1 MRYYNNTIASLHRKD
16 MTKASS
22 LLKKQDPLM
31 HHLLKWVPKIVIN
44 INREYASAGTLDLND
59 LIAMGNYHLINAVNN
74 INWHDEI
81 KMRTGEKVRLS
92 DIPQAEIPAVIWAY
106 VKKSVVLKVGN
117 EINYAKDGVRTNR
130 VNGMPMVGA
139 PEQDFV
145 TELFPDFFDEQ
156 FLLYHDNTDT
166 MWDIIQLGIGLDE
179 AMDKVLSFD
188 ESKIIKMVYGIDQ
201 EKRSYEEISK
211 KFYKL
216 PSAIRKIKQRAV
228 DKLKLNEDDVKLI
241 IQKYYDF

>member
-1 MRYYNNTIASLHRKD
+1 

-92 DIPQAEIPAVIWAY
+92 DIPQAEIPAVIWSY
-106 VKKSVVLKVGN
+106 VKKSVVLKVIN
-117 EINYAKDGVRTNR
+117 EIDLVKDGVRSVREGDPSRQISIKGET
-130 VNGMPMVGA
+130 A
-139 PEQDFV
+139 EQNFI

-179 AMDKVLSFD
+179 AMDRTLNFD
-188 ESKIIKMVYGIDQ
+188 ESKLVKLFYGIDQ
-201 EKRSYEEISK
+201 EKKSYKELSK
-211 KFYKL
+211 IFRKN
-216 PSAIRKIKQRAV
+216 STSIRKTKQRAIE
-228 DKLKLNEDDVKLI
+228 KLKNEETRKI
-241 IQKYYDF
+241 IQLYYDF